1 MVGSLSVGAAVV
13 GDEVGYR
20 EKKCIIRCCQKNVIS
35 LEIESCVET
44 RNVNLLDLSDP
55 PSDVLMELKL
65 KPPWVNQ

>member
-20 EKKCIIRCCQKNVIS
+20 EKKCIMRCCQKNEIS
-35 LEIESCVET
+35 LESCVET

-65 KPPWVNQ
+65 EPPWVNQ